1 MKKIKLILFGI
12 GISNCLLSQT
22 ITTGPSSSQSPYLL
36 PVIPGY
42 SITSILTATNV
53 INNYTM
59 SGTPDGA
66 GAYDNNDGTFTF
78 LVNHEF
84 GSTLGSIR
92 AHGQIGAFVS
102 KWIINKTTL
111 AVTSG
116 ADLIQNLN
124 IWNAATSTFSTYNS
138 GNTTNSLSVIA
149 RLCSA
154 DLPDVSAF
162 YNSYTGKGTNERIFM
177 NGEETGSEG
186 RGFAHI
192 LTGPN
197 AGNSFELPYL
207 GKFSWEN
214 SVASPNRN
222 DKTIV
227 IGTDDATPGQ
237 VYVYV
242 GNKSTTGSEIY
253 KAGLMNGIL
262 YGVSVAGFT
271 LETNTVFPSANTTFS
286 LTNVGPVN
294 AITGASLNT
303 ISNTLGVTNF
313 LRPED
318 GAFDPSNPNDFYFV
332 TTNGFGSN
340 SRMWRLRFNNINSPE
355 LGGTITVVLDGT
367 EGHFSLDNIG
377 IDNSGHIILQED
389 PGNQAHIAKMWEYT
403 IATDNLLLIAQHD
416 PTRFLLGAPNFLTQD
431 EEASGI
437 FDAQSILGP
446 GKFLFVDQAH
456 YSIPAPVVEGGQILL
471 LTSQITATSNPEVN
485 IQGNSVNIPLNNTAI
500 SALNNTNFGTRN
512 TGTSVNKTFLIQNTG
527 TGALVVT
534 SLFIS
539 GTNAG
544 DFSII
549 NPQVYP
555 LVIAAGATQSFTV
568 SFNPAFVGTRNAT
581 VSVNN
586 TDYNEN
592 LYDFAIQ
599 GVGAVAEINLQ
610 GNNTNIISGSNVV
623 NTSNNTDFGSII
635 LNNVISKTFNIQNTD
650 IGTLTISNM
659 SLTGSSEF
667 TLVGLPSFPINLAAN
682 TSQSFTVDFKPTSI
696 GTKTAQIKINN
707 TDADE
712 SSYSFMIQGMG
723 LLDVSLNDNNLD
735 NELVTI
741 FPNPSSD
748 ETIISLKSS
757 NNLISIVNIYDM
769 LGKKINLDNV
779 EKLEKQKT
787 INTSLIPNGIYL
799 LNIKS
804 QSNNFTKKLIIAH

>member
-36 PVIPGY
+36 PSSAGY
-42 SITSILTATNV
+42 SITSILTASSV

-84 GSTLGSIR
+84 GPTLGSVR
-92 AHGQIGAFVS
+92 AHGQIGSFVS

-116 ADLIQNLN
+116 ADLIQNVN
-124 IWNAATSTFSTYNS
+124 VWNAATSTFSTYNS
-138 GNTTNSLSVIA
+138 GNTTNSLSILS
-149 RLCSA
+149 RFCSA
-154 DLPDVSAF
+154 DLPPVSAF
-162 YNSYTGKGTNERIFM
+162 YNSYSGKGTQERIFM

-186 RGFAHI
+186 RAFAHI

-214 SVASPNRN
+214 SVANPNRS

-242 GNKSTTGSEIY
+242 GNKSSTGSEIY

-271 LETNTVFPSANTTFS
+271 VETNTVFPSANTSFS

-303 ISNTLGVTNF
+303 ISNNLGVTNF

-318 GAFDPSNPNDFYFV
+318 GAWDPSNPNDFYFA
-332 TTNGFGSN
+332 TTNGFGN
-340 SRMWRLRFNNINSPE
+340 PSRVWKLHFNNINSPE
-355 LGGTITVVLDGT
+355 LGGTITAVLDGT
-367 EGHFSLDNIG
+367 EGQQMIDNIG
-377 IDNSGHIILQED
+377 FDNSGHLILQED
-389 PGNQAHIAKMWEYT
+389 VGNNAHIGKMWEYT
-403 IATDNLLLIAQHD
+403 IATDNLLQIAEHD
-416 PTRFLLGAPNFLTQD
+416 QTRFLLGAPNYLTQD

-437 FDAQSILGP
+437 FDAQAILGP
-446 GKFLFVDQAH
+446 GKFLFVDQSH

-471 LTSQITATSNPEVN
+471 LTSQKTATSNPEVN
-485 IQGNSVNIPLNNTAI
+485 VQGNSVNIPLNNTAI
-500 SALNNTNFGTRN
+500 SALNNTDFGTRN

-527 TGALVVT
+527 TGALVIS

-544 DFSII
+544 DFTFV
-549 NPQVYP
+549 NAPVYP
-555 LVIAAGATQSFTV
+555 LTIAAGASQNFTV
-568 SFNPAFVGTRNAT
+568 SFNPAFVGTRSAT

-586 TDYNEN
+586 NDYNEN

-667 TLVGLPSFPINLAAN
+667 TLVGLPSFPINLAGN

-696 GTKTAQIKINN
+696 GTKTAEIKINN

-769 LGKKINLDNV
+769 LGKKINLDTV

-804 QSNNFTKKLIIAH
+804 QSNTFTKKLIIAH

>member
-22 ITTGPSSSQSPYLL
+22 LTTGPSSSQSPYLL

-42 SITSILTATNV
+42 SITSILTASDV

-59 SGTPDGA
+59 SGIPDGS
-66 GAYDNNDGTFTF
+66 GAYDNNDGTFTYI
-78 LVNHEF
+78 LNHEF
-84 GSTLGSIR
+84 GPTVGSVR
-92 AHGQIGAFVS
+92 AHGQAGAFLS

-116 ADLIQNLN
+116 ADVIQNVNL
-124 IWNAATSTFSTYNS
+124 WNAATSTYSTYNAQ
-138 GNTTNSLSVIA
+138 NTSSLSIFA
-149 RLCSA
+149 RFCAA
-154 DLPDVSAF
+154 DLPAVSAF
-162 YNSYTGKGTNERIFM
+162 YNSYSGKGTQERIFM
-177 NGEETGSEG
+177 NGEENGPEG
-186 RGFAHI
+186 RGLAHI

-197 AGNSFELPYL
+197 AGNTFELPYL

-214 SVASPNRN
+214 AVANPNRS

-242 GNKSTTGSEIY
+242 GNKSSTGSEIY

-271 LETNTVFPSANTTFS
+271 LETNTTFPSANTTFS
-286 LTNVGPVN
+286 LINQGNVQ

-303 ISNTLGVTNF
+303 ISINSGVTNF

-318 GAFDPSNPNDFYFV
+318 GAWDPSNPNDFYFA
-332 TTNGFGSN
+332 TTNSFGN
-340 SRMWRLRFNNINSPE
+340 PSRLWKLHFNNINSPE
-355 LGGTITVVLDGT
+355 LGGTITAVLDGT
-367 EGHFSLDNIG
+367 EGQQMLDNVG
-377 IDNSGHIILQED
+377 FDNSGHIILLED
-389 PGNQAHIAKMWEYT
+389 VGNNAHIGKIWEYT
-403 IATDNLLLIAQHD
+403 IATDNLLQIAEHD
-416 PTRFLLGAPNFLTQD
+416 QTRFLLGAPNYLTQD
-431 EEASGI
+431 EEASGM
-437 FDAQSILGP
+437 FDAQAILGP

-456 YSIPAPVVEGGQILL
+456 NSIPAPVVEGGQILM
-471 LTSQITATSNPEVN
+471 LTSQKTATSNPEVN
-485 IQGNSVNIPLNNTAI
+485 VQGNSVNIPLNNTAI
-500 SALNNTNFGTRN
+500 SALNNTDFGTTN

-527 TGALVVT
+527 TGALVIS

-544 DFSII
+544 DFTFV
-549 NPQVYP
+549 NAPVYP
-555 LVIAAGATQSFTV
+555 LTIAAGASQSFTV
-568 SFNPAFVGTRNAT
+568 SFNPAFVGTRSAT

-586 TDYNEN
+586 NDYNEN

-610 GNNTNIISGSNVV
+610 GNNTNIISGSNGV
-623 NTSNNTDFGSII
+623 NPSNNTDFGSII
-635 LNNVISKTFNIQNTD
+635 LNNLISKTFNIQNTD

-667 TLVGLPSFPINLAAN
+667 TLVGLPSFPINLAGNA
-682 TSQSFTVDFKPTSI
+682 SQSFTVDFKPTSI

-712 SSYSFMIQGMG
+712 SIYSFLIQGMG
-723 LLDVSLNDNNLD
+723 LLDVSLSDNNLD

-769 LGKKINLDNV
+769 LGKKINLDTV
-779 EKLEKQKT
+779 EKLEKQKI
-787 INTSLIPNGIYL
+787 INTSLIPSGIYL

>member
-42 SITSILTATNV
+42 SITSILTASSV

-78 LVNHEF
+78 LLNHEF
-84 GSTLGSIR
+84 GPTVGSVR

-116 ADLIQNLN
+116 ADLIQNVN
-124 IWNAATSTFSTYNS
+124 VWNAATSTFSTYNS
-138 GNTTNSLSVIA
+138 GNTNSLSVLA
-149 RLCSA
+149 RFCSA
-154 DLPDVSAF
+154 DLPPVSAF
-162 YNSYTGKGTNERIFM
+162 YNSYTGRGTQERIFM

-197 AGNSFELPYL
+197 AGNTFELPYL

-214 SVASPNRN
+214 SIASPNRS

-242 GNKSTTGSEIY
+242 GNKTTTGSEIY

-262 YGVSVAGFT
+262 YGVSVAGYS
-271 LETNTVFPSANTTFS
+271 LETNAVFPSANTTFS

-303 ISNTLGVTNF
+303 ISNNLGVTNF

-332 TTNGFGSN
+332 TTNGFGVN
-340 SRMWRLRFNNINSPE
+340 SRMWRLRFTNINSPE
-355 LGGTITVVLDGT
+355 LGGTITAVLDGT
-367 EGHFSLDNIG
+367 EGHFSLDNIC
-377 IDNSGHIILQED
+377 IDNSGKIILQED

-403 IATDNLLLIAQHD
+403 IATDNLLLIAEHD

-446 GKFLFVDQAH
+446 GKFLFVDQTH

-471 LTSQITATSNPEVN
+471 LTSQKTATSNPEVN
-485 IQGNSVNIPLNNTAI
+485 VQGNSVNIPLNNTAI
-500 SALNNTNFGTRN
+500 SALNNTDFGTRN

-549 NPQVYP
+549 NAPVYP
-555 LVIAAGATQSFTV
+555 LTIAAGASQSFTV

-667 TLVGLPSFPINLAAN
+667 TIVGLPSFPINLAGN

-696 GTKTAQIKINN
+696 GTKTAEIKINN

-769 LGKKINLDNV
+769 LGKKINLDTV

>member
-22 ITTGPSSSQSPYLL
+22 LTTGPSSSQSPYLL
-36 PVIPGY
+36 PSSAGY

-59 SGTPDGA
+59 SGIPDGA

-78 LVNHEF
+78 ILNHEF
-84 GSTLGSIR
+84 GPTVGSVR
-92 AHGQIGAFVS
+92 AHGQIGAFLS

-116 ADLIQNLN
+116 ADVIQNVNL
-124 IWNAATSTFSTYNS
+124 WNAATSTYSTYNAQ
-138 GNTTNSLSVIA
+138 NTSSISIFA
-149 RLCSA
+149 RFCAA
-154 DLPDVSAF
+154 DLPEVSAF
-162 YNSYTGKGTNERIFM
+162 YNSYSGKGTQERIFM
-177 NGEETGSEG
+177 NGEENGSEG

-197 AGNSFELPYL
+197 AGNTFELPYL

-214 SVASPNRN
+214 AVANPNRS

-262 YGVSVAGFT
+262 YGVSVAGFS
-271 LETNTVFPSANTTFS
+271 LETQTSFPSANTTFS

-303 ISNTLGVTNF
+303 ISNNLGVTNF

-318 GAFDPSNPNDFYFV
+318 GCWDPSNPNDFYFA
-332 TTNGFGSN
+332 TTNSFGN
-340 SRMWRLRFNNINSPE
+340 PSRLWKLHFNNINSPE
-355 LGGTITVVLDGT
+355 LGGTISAVLDGT
-367 EGHFSLDNIG
+367 EGQQMLDNVG
-377 IDNSGHIILQED
+377 FDNSGHIILLED
-389 PGNQAHIAKMWEYT
+389 VGNNAHIGKIWEYT
-403 IATDNLLLIAQHD
+403 IATDNLIQIAEHD
-416 PTRFLLGAPNFLTQD
+416 QTRFLLGAPNYLTQD
-431 EEASGI
+431 EEASGM
-437 FDAQSILGP
+437 FDAQAILGP
-446 GKFLFVDQAH
+446 GKFLFVDQSH
-456 YSIPAPVVEGGQILL
+456 NSIPAPVVEGGQILV
-471 LTSQITATSNPEVN
+471 LTSQKTATSNPEVN
-485 IQGNSVNIPLNNTAI
+485 VQGNSVNIPLNNTAI
-500 SALNNTNFGTRN
+500 SALNNTDFGTRN

-527 TGALVVT
+527 TGALVIS

-544 DFSII
+544 DFTFV
-549 NPQVYP
+549 NAPVYP
-555 LVIAAGATQSFTV
+555 LVIAAGASQSFTV
-568 SFNPAFVGTRNAT
+568 SFNPAFVGTRSAT

-586 TDYNEN
+586 NDYNEN

-623 NTSNNTDFGSII
+623 SPSNNTDFGSII

-667 TLVGLPSFPINLAAN
+667 TLVGLPSFPINLAGNA
-682 TSQSFTVDFKPTSI
+682 SQSFTVDFKPTSI

-712 SSYSFMIQGMG
+712 SIYSFMIQGMG

-735 NELVTI
+735 NDLVTI

-757 NNLISIVNIYDM
+757 
-769 LGKKINLDNV
+769 
-779 EKLEKQKT
+779 
-787 INTSLIPNGIYL
+787 
-799 LNIKS
+799 
-804 QSNNFTKKLIIAH
+804 

>member
-36 PVIPGY
+36 PSSAGY

-59 SGTPDGA
+59 SGIPDGA

-78 LVNHEF
+78 ILNHEF
-84 GSTLGSIR
+84 GPTVGSVR
-92 AHGQIGAFVS
+92 AHGQASAFVS

-111 AVTSG
+111 AVLSG
-116 ADLIQNLN
+116 ADVIQNVNL
-124 IWNAATSTFSTYNS
+124 WNAATSTYSTYNAQ
-138 GNTTNSLSVIA
+138 NTNSLALMS
-149 RLCSA
+149 RFCGA
-154 DLPDVSAF
+154 DLPAVSAF
-162 YNSYTGKGTNERIFM
+162 YNSYSGKGTQERIFM
-177 NGEETGSEG
+177 NGEESGSEG

-197 AGNSFELPYL
+197 AGNTFELPYL

-214 SVASPNRN
+214 SVANPNRN

-242 GNKSTTGSEIY
+242 GNKSSTGSEIQ
-253 KAGLMNGIL
+253 KAGLVGGIL
-262 YGVSVAGFT
+262 YGVSVAGFS
-271 LETNTVFPSANTTFS
+271 LETNTSFPSPNTSFS
-286 LTNVGPVN
+286 LINQGNVQ

-303 ISNTLGVTNF
+303 ISINSGVTAF

-318 GAFDPSNPNDFYFV
+318 GSWDPSNPDDFYFA
-332 TTNGFGSN
+332 TTNSFGN
-340 SRMWRLRFNNINSPE
+340 PSRLWKLHFNNINSPE
-355 LGGTITVVLDGT
+355 LGGTITAVLDGT
-367 EGHFSLDNIG
+367 EGQQMFDNVG
-377 IDNSGHIILQED
+377 FDNSGHIILQED
-389 PGNQAHIAKMWEYT
+389 VGNNAHIGKIWEYT
-403 IATDNLLLIAQHD
+403 IATDNLLQISEHD
-416 PTRFLLGAPNFLTQD
+416 QTRFLLGAPNFLTQD
-431 EEASGI
+431 EESSGI
-437 FDAQSILGP
+437 FDAQAILGP

-471 LTSQITATSNPEVN
+471 LTSQKTATSNPEVN
-485 IQGNSVNIPLNNTAI
+485 VQGNSVNIPLNNTAI
-500 SALNNTNFGTRN
+500 SALNNTDFGTRN
-512 TGTSVNKTFLIQNTG
+512 TGSSLNKTFLIQNTG
-527 TGALVVT
+527 TGALVIS

-544 DFSII
+544 DFTFV
-549 NPQVYP
+549 NAPVYP
-555 LVIAAGATQSFTV
+555 LTIAAGASQSFTV
-568 SFNPAFVGTRNAT
+568 SFNPAFVGTRSAT

-586 TDYNEN
+586 NDYNEN

-623 NTSNNTDFGSII
+623 NPSNNTDFGSIT

-650 IGTLTISNM
+650 IGTLTISSM

-667 TLVGLPSFPINLAAN
+667 TLVGLPSFPINLAGNA
-682 TSQSFTVDFKPTSI
+682 SQSFTVDFKPTSI

-712 SSYSFMIQGMG
+712 SIYSFLIQGMG

-735 NELVTI
+735 NDLVTI

-769 LGKKINLDNV
+769 LGKKINLDTV
-779 EKLEKQKT
+779 EKLEKQKI